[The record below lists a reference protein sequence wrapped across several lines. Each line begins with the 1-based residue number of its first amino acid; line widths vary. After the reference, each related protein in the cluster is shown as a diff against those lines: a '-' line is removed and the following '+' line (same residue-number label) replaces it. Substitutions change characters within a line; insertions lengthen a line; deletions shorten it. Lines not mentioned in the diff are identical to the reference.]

1 MQPLNIQEPSGN
13 TPDNKLVP
21 FALGFRPFFFLA
33 GVAAVVLMVQWLL
46 VYSGITGIGNY
57 YSTMGWHGHEMVF
70 AYAAAVV
77 AGFLLTAARNW
88 TGIQTITGKP
98 LALLAAI
105 WLAGRLLP
113 LFADTIPHLV
123 IAIVDCSFLLGLA
136 IALAFPL
143 IRSKQINNI
152 IFLPLLL
159 VMLAGN
165 ILVHLQ
171 LLGVMNA
178 SAQIG
183 ESLGVYMVALVVVI
197 MGGRVIPFFTE
208 RGLDSGINSRHWQ
221 WIERLAPLTIILYLL
236 TQLFITNT
244 LLLALMAAVT
254 AVVHGVRLAG
264 WYQHGI
270 WRVPL
275 LWVLHLGYGW
285 LVISFILELLSALGL
300 VDNMLALHAL
310 TAGGIGVLT
319 LGMMARVALGH
330 SGRPLVASNTMAW
343 AFALLNIGVVVR
355 VLLPALFPEWDSWL
369 IFVSGGL
376 WIIAFAIF
384 TLIYTPVLL
393 KPRVDGQPG

>member
-70 AYAAAVV
+70 GYAAAVV

>member
-1 MQPLNIQEPSGN
+1 MQEPSVN
-13 TPDNKLVP
+13 NPNKKLVP
-21 FALGFRPFFFLA
+21 FALGFRPFFLLA
-33 GVAAVVLMVQWLL
+33 GIAAVALMTQWLF
-46 VYSGITGIGNY
+46 VYSGISNAGNY
-57 YSTMGWHGHEMVF
+57 YSSIGWHGHEMVF

-88 TGIQTITGKP
+88 TGIQTITGAP

-113 LFADTIPHLV
+113 LFADTVPHLI
-123 IAIVDCSFLLGLA
+123 IAIVDCSFLLGLT

-143 IRSKQINNI
+143 IRSKQVNNI
-152 IFLPLLL
+152 AFLPLLL
-159 VMLAGN
+159 VMFAGN
-165 ILVHLQ
+165 VLVHLQ
-171 LLGVMNA
+171 LLGIMETSTQA
-178 SAQIG
+178 G
-183 ESLGVYMVALVVVI
+183 ENMGIYMVVLVMVI

-208 RGLDSGINSRHWQ
+208 RGLDSGINSKHWQ

-236 TQLFITNT
+236 TQLFISNT
-244 LLLALMAAVT
+244 LLLALMATVT

-330 SGRPLVASNTMAW
+330 SGRPLVASKAMAW
-343 AFALLNIGVVVR
+343 AFALLNLGVVVR
-355 VLLPALFPEWDSWL
+355 ILLPALFPAWHSWL
-369 IFVSGGL
+369 ILVSGSL
-376 WIIAFAIF
+376 WIISFSIF
-384 TLIYTPVLL
+384 SFIYTPILI
-393 KPRVDGQPG
+393 KPRADGQPG